1 MFKKALTLGL
11 VGLLNFSPV
20 NADKVDDFVNSTLGG
35 NGIDWRLH
43 LWDSMVLTTNDS
55 FLLRHTGYGEKND
68 KKPEDLAAKVRFLD
82 TINYQG
88 ILMSTLR
95 KEDIKDI
102 RKNTFFDLLGIEI
115 AHDLYPRLRFIDP
128 IVDKLADISD
138 RNNLKYLAGITGIAL
153 FIGYTYPGEGNL
165 YNLNFDEQT
174 RGNNLWKHIGFA
186 SYYTFTRSLMLEH
199 AGYEK
204 HPPESL
210 AWRNAYG
217 VVLAKELILDARGKG
232 PSIRDVAEGG
242 VGIAL
247 GYGAF
252 KIKDRV
258 DPAVLG
264 FVDKFNPEPYHKG
277 IKFTREF

>member
-102 RKNTFFDLLGIEI
+102 RKN
-115 AHDLYPRLRFIDP
+115 
-128 IVDKLADISD
+128 
-138 RNNLKYLAGITGIAL
+138 
-153 FIGYTYPGEGNL
+153 
-165 YNLNFDEQT
+165 
-174 RGNNLWKHIGFA
+174 
-186 SYYTFTRSLMLEH
+186 
-199 AGYEK
+199 
-204 HPPESL
+204 
-210 AWRNAYG
+210 
-217 VVLAKELILDARGKG
+217 
-232 PSIRDVAEGG
+232 
-242 VGIAL
+242 
-247 GYGAF
+247 
-252 KIKDRV
+252 
-258 DPAVLG
+258 
-264 FVDKFNPEPYHKG
+264 
-277 IKFTREF
+277 